1 LTSNRFEYIIE
12 SYYLVWKKVMNER
25 IINDLAVKSGLAEDM
40 GRGYKFPDNYL
51 DFAEMIVRRCAA
63 QIAEAIPDTD
73 CSASGAY
80 KTAKIAAMAKV
91 KDHFG
96 VEE

>member
-1 LTSNRFEYIIE
+1 
-12 SYYLVWKKVMNER
+12 MNER
-25 IINDLAVKSGLAEDM
+25 ILKLAKQSGMRSPDLFKLTVSHMSTDTLEK
-40 GRGYKFPDNYL
+40 
-51 DFAEMIVRRCAA
+51 FAELIVRECAA